1 MSDSF
6 PEIVESGGIVFKK
19 DETSF
24 FVTYRE
30 EPKND
35 DAGVVVL
42 QGGTWYAV
50 FSGWQE
56 AFSSLQEAVD
66 FAAWRLRGD
75 R

>member
-1 MSDSF
+1 MSISF
-6 PEIVESGGIVFKK
+6 PEIVESGGVVFKK

-24 FVTYRE
+24 FATYRE

-50 FSGWQE
+50 FSGWQK

-66 FAAWRLRGD
+66 CAAWRLRGD

>member
-1 MSDSF
+1 MSGSF
-6 PEIVESGGIVFKK
+6 PETVESGGVVFKK
-19 DETSF
+19 DEASF
-24 FVTYRE
+24 FATYRE

-50 FSGWQE
+50 FSGRQKP
-56 AFSSLQEAVD
+56 FSTLQEAVD
-66 FAAWRLRGD
+66 FAAWGPRGD